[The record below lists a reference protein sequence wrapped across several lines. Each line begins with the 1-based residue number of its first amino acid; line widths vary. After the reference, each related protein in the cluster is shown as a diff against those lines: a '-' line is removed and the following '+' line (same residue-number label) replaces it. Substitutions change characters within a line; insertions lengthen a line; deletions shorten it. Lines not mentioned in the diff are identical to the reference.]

1 MANSF
6 NTLLDSGCMRQ
17 VVRDRALFHDFA
29 EKSVSV
35 GTATYGSL
43 DALGS
48 GDVEFRYPFGDR
60 NVIFTLR
67 DCLYAPTAP
76 MNLLSVGT
84 LVERGMSCLF
94 LPGGITK
101 ASYPDN
107 HPKLLGLTIS
117 ATVVNRLSFLF
128 LDFIPPEASYVPVAF
143 PARVSPPVAVP
154 LFLFPTPHYLSIA
167 NTILLP
173 RSRKSLYLLIQITL
187 LSMLLS
193 HLIFS
198 VIALYSQ
205 HIFPHVNFTGM
216 SSVPTSSLKAPV
228 MYMFVLS

>member
-6 NTLLDSGCMRQ
+6 NALLDSGCTRH

-60 NVIFTLR
+60 FVVFTLR
-67 DCLYAPTAP
+67 GCLFAPSAP
-76 MNLLSVGT
+76 INLLSVGA

-101 ASYPDN
+101 VFFSDDHATFP
-107 HPKLLGLTIS
+107 GLTFS
-117 ATVVNRLSFLF
+117 ATV
-128 LDFIPPEASYVPVAF
+128 AS
-143 PARVSPPVAVP
+143 
-154 LFLFPTPHYLSIA
+154 
-167 NTILLP
+167 
-173 RSRKSLYLLIQITL
+173 
-187 LSMLLS
+187 
-193 HLIFS
+193 
-198 VIALYSQ
+198 
-205 HIFPHVNFTGM
+205 
-216 SSVPTSSLKAPV
+216 
-228 MYMFVLS
+228 